1 MAVSRRKLVS
11 TSLALLSC
19 LAVLPGAMECST
31 AAPPHQ
37 AEPAP
42 REIAPAAATEPA
54 AATTLAAV
62 APAPQPPPGIVPG
75 APTPEV
81 RRPSPGARL
90 EAEQNVIDVFRAA
103 APATVFVAQKRLVR
117 DWSMRAL
124 EVPAGSGT
132 GFIWDTQGHVVT
144 NYHVVDTGR
153 SRGSYSVT
161 LYSQKTY
168 DAVLLGGDPNKDIA
182 VLKLVDC
189 DEPLTPIRVLPANSS
204 LEVGQTA
211 IAIGNPF
218 GLDHTLTTGVVSAL
232 GREVQ
237 GYGGVTIRDMIQTDA
252 SINPGNSGGPLLDSG
267 AHLIGMNTMIFSKS
281 GSSAGIGFA
290 VPVSTVRRIVPQ
302 IIDKGRAV
310 HPGIGIEP
318 LPDAYAARVG
328 IDGVIVIRAMP
339 GGPAAKAG
347 IRGLAQDRSGEL
359 LLGDVIVGINE
370 HKVKNFDD
378 LYNALDRFEVG
389 QEVEVKLLRD
399 GRPTSVR
406 VPLIDLP

>member
-1 MAVSRRKLVS
+1 MVASRRRVVS

-31 AAPPHQ
+31 AAPP
-37 AEPAP
+37 ERIAP
-42 REIAPAAATEPA
+42 EIAPAAAP
-54 AATTLAAV
+54 AAV
-62 APAPQPPPGIVPG
+62 APAPAASVPVQAS

-132 GFIWDTQGHVVT
+132 GFVWDTQGHVVT

-153 SRGSYSVT
+153 ARGSYSVT

-168 DAVLLGGDPNKDIA
+168 DAELLGGDPNKDIA
-182 VLKLVDC
+182 VLKLIGC
-189 DEPLTPIRVLPANSS
+189 NEPLTPIRVLPPGSG

-237 GYGGVTIRDMIQTDA
+237 GYGGVSIRDMIQTDA

-267 AHLIGMNTMIFSKS
+267 GHLIGINTMIFSKT

-290 VPVSTVRRIVPQ
+290 VPVGTVRRVVPQ
-302 IIDKGRAV
+302 IIDKGRVV

-318 LPDAYAARVG
+318 LPDSYAARTG
-328 IDGVIVIRAMP
+328 IDGVVVIRSLP
-339 GGPAAKAG
+339 GGPASQAG
-347 IRGLAQDRSGEL
+347 IRGISQDRTGDL

-370 HKVKNFDD
+370 HKVKNYDD

-389 QEVEVKLLRD
+389 DEVEVKLLRE
-399 GRPTSVR
+399 GRPASVR
-406 VPLIDLP
+406 VGLIDLP

>member
-1 MAVSRRKLVS
+1 MVARKLVS
-11 TSLALLSC
+11 TSLALVGC
-19 LAVLPGAMECST
+19 LLVLPGISECST
-31 AAPPHQ
+31 AAPP
-37 AEPAP
+37 EPAP
-42 REIAPAAATEPA
+42 REIAPVPA
-54 AATTLAAV
+54 PATTLAAV
-62 APAPQPPPGIVPG
+62 APAPAPALPPGVTPG

-81 RRPSPGARL
+81 RKPSPGARL
-90 EAEQNVIDVFRAA
+90 EHEQNVIDVFRAA
-103 APATVFVAQKRLVR
+103 APATVFVTQKRLVR
-117 DWSMRAL
+117 DYSMRAL

-144 NYHVVDTGR
+144 NYHVVDSGR

-168 DAVLLGGDPNKDIA
+168 DAELLGGDPNKDIA
-182 VLKLVDC
+182 VLKLKDC
-189 DEPLTPIRVLPANSS
+189 PEALTPIRVLPQSGT

-218 GLDHTLTTGVVSAL
+218 GLDHTLTTGVVSAI

-237 GYGGVTIRDMIQTDA
+237 GYGGVSIRDMIQTDA

-267 AHLIGMNTMIFSKS
+267 GHLIGINTMIFSKS

-290 VPVSTVRRIVPQ
+290 VPVAAVRRVVPQ
-302 IIDKGRAV
+302 IIDKRRVV

-318 LPDAYAARVG
+318 LPDTYAARVG
-328 IDGVIVIRAMP
+328 IDGVIVTRTMS

-347 IRGLAQDRSGEL
+347 IRGLSQDRAGEI
-359 LLGDVIVGINE
+359 LLGDIIVGINE

-378 LYNALDRFEVG
+378 LYNALDRYDVG
-389 QEVEVKLLRD
+389 AEVEVKLLRD
-399 GRPTSVR
+399 GRPASVK
-406 VPLIDLP
+406 VNLVDLP

>member
-1 MAVSRRKLVS
+1 M
-11 TSLALLSC
+11 
-19 LAVLPGAMECST
+19 
-31 AAPPHQ
+31 
-37 AEPAP
+37 P
-42 REIAPAAATEPA
+42 REIAPAAVPATI
-54 AATTLAAV
+54 AAV
-62 APAPQPPPGIVPG
+62 ASAPAPAFASPP
-75 APTPEV
+75 ATPEV

-103 APATVFVAQKRLVR
+103 APATVFVTQKRVVR

-132 GFIWDTQGHVVT
+132 GFIWDDQGHVVT

-161 LYSQKTY
+161 LFSQKTY
-168 DAVLLGGDPNKDIA
+168 DAQFLGGDPNKDIA
-182 VLKLVDC
+182 VLKLVGC
-189 DEPLTPIRVLPANSS
+189 DEPLTPIRVLPSGQT

-267 AHLIGMNTMIFSKS
+267 GNLIGMNTMIFSKT

-290 VPVSTVRRIVPQ
+290 VPVSTVRRVVPQ
-302 IIDKGRAV
+302 IVAKGRV
-310 HPGIGIEP
+310 EHPGIGIEP

-328 IDGVIVIRAMP
+328 VQGVIITRSFP
-339 GGPAAKAG
+339 GGPAHQAG
-347 IRGLAQDRSGEL
+347 IRGLSQDVTGEV
-359 LLGDVIVGINE
+359 LLGDVIVGIDE
-370 HKVKNFDD
+370 HRVRNYDD
-378 LYNALDRFEVG
+378 LYNALDRYKVG
-389 QEVEVKLLRD
+389 DEVEVKLLRE
-399 GRPTSVR
+399 GRSASTRVR
-406 VPLIDLP
+406 LIDLP

>member
-1 MAVSRRKLVS
+1 MVASRRKLVS

-31 AAPPHQ
+31 AAPPER
-37 AEPAP
+37 AAPAP
-42 REIAPAAATEPA
+42 EIAPVPAPPA
-54 AATTLAAV
+54 ASTLAAV
-62 APAPQPPPGIVPG
+62 VPAPEPPAPVQAG

-132 GFIWDTQGHVVT
+132 GFVWDTKGHVVT
-144 NYHVVDTGR
+144 NYHVVDSGR
-153 SRGSYSVT
+153 ARGSYSVT

-168 DAVLLGGDPNKDIA
+168 DAELLGGDPNKDIA
-182 VLKLVDC
+182 VLRLIDC
-189 DEPLTPIRVLPANSS
+189 DEPLTPIRVLPASAG

-237 GYGGVTIRDMIQTDA
+237 GYGGVSIRDMIQTDA

-267 AHLIGMNTMIFSKS
+267 GHLIGINTMIYSKT

-290 VPVSTVRRIVPQ
+290 VPVSTVRRVVPQ

-310 HPGIGIEP
+310 HPALGIEP
-318 LPDAYAARVG
+318 LPDAYAKRVG
-328 IDGVIVIRAMP
+328 VDGVIVIRSLP

-347 IRGLAQDRSGEL
+347 IRGLAQDRSGEI
-359 LLGDVIVGINE
+359 LLGDVIVGVNE

-389 QEVEVKLLRD
+389 DEVEVKLLRD
-399 GRPTSVR
+399 GRPASVR
-406 VPLIDLP
+406 LGLIDLP

>member
-1 MAVSRRKLVS
+1 MVASRRKVVS

-31 AAPPHQ
+31 AAPPEQ
-37 AEPAP
+37 PGP
-42 REIAPAAATEPA
+42 EIAPVAAPA
-54 AATTLAAV
+54 AVTPAPPPTLAPVQVAV
-62 APAPQPPPGIVPG
+62 
-75 APTPEV
+75 TPEV

-103 APATVFVAQKRLVR
+103 APATVFVTQKRLVR

-132 GFIWDTQGHVVT
+132 GFVWDTKGHVVT

-153 SRGSYSVT
+153 ARGSYSVT
-161 LYSQKTY
+161 LHSQKTY
-168 DAVLLGGDPNKDIA
+168 DAELLGGDPNKDIA
-182 VLKLVDC
+182 VLRLVGC
-189 DEPLTPIRVLPANSS
+189 DEPLTPIRVLPAGVG

-211 IAIGNPF
+211 VAIGNPF

-237 GYGGVTIRDMIQTDA
+237 GYGGVSIRDMIQTDA

-267 AHLIGMNTMIFSKS
+267 GNLIGINTMIFSKT

-290 VPVSTVRRIVPQ
+290 VPVSTVRRVVPQ
-302 IIDKGRAV
+302 IIDKGRVV

-318 LPDAYAARVG
+318 LADSYAARTGV
-328 IDGVIVIRAMP
+328 DGVVVIRSLP

-347 IRGLAQDRSGEL
+347 IRGLAQDRTGEL
-359 LLGDVIVGINE
+359 MLGDVIVGINE
-370 HKVKNFDD
+370 HKVKNYDD

-389 QEVEVKLLRD
+389 DEVEVKLLRE
-399 GRPTSVR
+399 GRPESVR
-406 VPLIDLP
+406 VGLIDLP